1 MSTPGGKWFWV
12 LTLLMLAVVALFC
25 RLALWQYHRGEE
37 RTAMLAALA
46 AARHGPARSLPGTGV
61 DALPRFAS
69 VFGEG
74 RYEQG
79 RQVLM
84 IEMPQPD
91 GDGIGAEVLTPLRTT
106 HGALLLVNR
115 GWVAA
120 NPEGVTSVRLAPPTG
135 TVRVSGYLSS
145 LPRPGVRLGGER
157 SAGAAQWPQ
166 RLLYPSWADLDKL
179 YGTEL
184 LHRVLLLSPGAEG
197 GYDRAWRLAPAHG
210 PQENYS
216 YMVQW
221 IGLAVTVFIVWL
233 VLTLRALH
241 GERKR

>member
-37 RTAMLAALA
+37 RTAVLAALA
-46 AARHGPARSLPGTGV
+46 AARHGPARSLPATGV

-69 VFGEG
+69 VFGKG

-91 GDGIGAEVLTPLRTT
+91 GDGIGAEVLTPLRTS

-120 NPEGVTSVRLAPPTG
+120 NPEGFTSIRLAPPAG

-145 LPRPGVRLGGER
+145 LPRPGVRLGSER
-157 SAGAAQWPQ
+157 SAGTTQWPQ

-179 YGTEL
+179 YGTQL
-184 LHRVLLLSPGAEG
+184 LHRVLLLSPSAVG

-210 PQENYS
+210 PQENFS

-221 IGLAVTVFIVWL
+221 IGLALTVFIVWL

-241 GERKR
+241 GGRKP